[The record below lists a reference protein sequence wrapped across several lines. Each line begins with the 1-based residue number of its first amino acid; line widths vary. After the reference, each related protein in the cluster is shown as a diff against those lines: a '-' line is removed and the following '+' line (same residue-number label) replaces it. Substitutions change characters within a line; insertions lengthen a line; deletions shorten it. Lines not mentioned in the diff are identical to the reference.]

1 MNQKKQII
9 ILVALCIVVVGVLV
23 FQFTRGSGTPSAGAG
38 KGDAAAKTAQ
48 SGAGKGAAAAKTAPP
63 KTAAPQPSG
72 ESGQV
77 DESVQIKKA
86 DVNID
91 DLLSGIKEVDFDY
104 DQNRL
109 PRDPMAPLVGT
120 LTRKKEGAETA
131 EAAAPATP
139 VQVMNKIVSGIVWDA
154 RRPLAVVDNEVVYPG
169 YVYAD
174 GVVVESID
182 RDHVTFKVGDS
193 LIQNPLKEF

>member
-23 FQFTRGSGTPSAGAG
+23 FQFTRGSGTPAAGAG
-38 KGDAAAKTAQ
+38 KNAAAKADQ
-48 SGAGKGAAAAKTAPP
+48 AAANKSGASASKAAPAKAAAAEPAPEAG
-63 KTAAPQPSG
+63 TQ
-72 ESGQV
+72 
-77 DESVQIKKA
+77 DETVQIKKA

-120 LTRKKEGAETA
+120 LTRKNEGAENT
-131 EAAAPATP
+131 EAATPATP
-139 VQVMNKIVSGIVWDA
+139 VQVMNKIVSGILWDA

>member
-1 MNQKKQII
+1 MNQRTQII
-9 ILVALCIVVVGVLV
+9 VLVILCIAVVGVLM

-38 KGDAAAKTAQ
+38 KDAAAKTAQ
-48 SGAGKGAAAAKTAPP
+48 PGAAKETAVATQTPS
-63 KTAAPQPSG
+63 KVAAPEPAPEGNQT
-72 ESGQV
+72 

-86 DVNID
+86 DVKID

-120 LTRKKEGAETA
+120 LTRKKEGAENA
-131 EAAAPATP
+131 EAPAPATP

-154 RRPLAVVDNEVVYPG
+154 HRPLAVVDNEVVYPG
-169 YVYAD
+169 YVYSD